1 MKASGFPRK
10 GMPMCEK
17 EQEKL
22 KSERVQNPQSRL
34 KSERVQWMTLEV
46 PSLDVAI
53 AIYGPAPDNGA
64 TETI

>member
-1 MKASGFPRK
+1 MR
-10 GMPMCEK
+10 EK

-22 KSERVQNPQSRL
+22 KSERVQGSQPAGQAVSRL

-53 AIYGPAPDNGA
+53 AIYGPAPGDGA
-64 TETI
+64 TETS

>member
-1 MKASGFPRK
+1 
-10 GMPMCEK
+10 MCEK

-22 KSERVQNPQSRL
+22 KSERVQNPQAAGPVVSRL

-64 TETI
+64 LETS

>member
-1 MKASGFPRK
+1 
-10 GMPMCEK
+10 MCEK

-22 KSERVQNPQSRL
+22 KSERVQDPQAAGLVVNRL

-53 AIYGPAPDNGA
+53 AIYGPAPVTGA
-64 TETI
+64 PETR